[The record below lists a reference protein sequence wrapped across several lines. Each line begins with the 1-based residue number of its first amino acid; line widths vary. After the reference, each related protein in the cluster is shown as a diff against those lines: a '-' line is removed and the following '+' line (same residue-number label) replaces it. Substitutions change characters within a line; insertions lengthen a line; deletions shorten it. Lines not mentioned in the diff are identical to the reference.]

1 MSGKT
6 GGRARVSDVA
16 AAAGVS
22 ATTVSHALSGARAVN
37 AETRERILAVARELG
52 YVPDRV
58 ASGLRRRRT
67 GVVGL
72 IGDDLAATPFA
83 GRIIEGARRAGLE
96 RDVLLMVAESGG
108 DAEAERDLV
117 ARFLA
122 QRVDG
127 LLIARMYHQRVE
139 QPDVP
144 DDVPVV
150 LVDAA
155 PQPGWEVDA
164 VVPDEAQIAALACER
179 LTREGHR
186 DIAYVGTTDES
197 RAARGRLIGV
207 RSALG
212 DSGIA
217 LADGRL
223 DFCTSDAAGG
233 REAGG
238 RLLDQLVPPTAVI
251 CFNDQIAMGV
261 MQAAARRGI
270 PVPEGLSV
278 VGIDDLHPVA
288 DALDPGL
295 TTIALPH
302 DEMGRWGMTRLLDR
316 IDGTAPPI
324 GDGIHLLRGWLV
336 ERQSVAVPP
345 SRRPSGLGAL
355 SAPARPAPPA
365 RE

>member
-1 MSGKT
+1 MGNGRASGA
-6 GGRARVSDVA
+6 GRARVSDVA

-22 ATTVSHALSGARAVN
+22 PTTVSHALSGARAVN
-37 AETRERILAVARELG
+37 ADTRERILAVARELG

-108 DAEAERDLV
+108 DADAERDLV

-139 QPDVP
+139 RPAVP
-144 DDVPVV
+144 DGFPVV

-155 PQPGWEVDA
+155 PEPGWEVDA
-164 VVPDEAQIAALACER
+164 VVPDEAQIATLACRR
-179 LTREGHR
+179 LTRDGHR

-197 RAARGRLIGV
+197 RAARGRLIGI

-212 DSGIA
+212 DEGIA
-217 LADGRL
+217 LGDDRL
-223 DFCTSDAAGG
+223 ELCASDAAGG

-238 RLLDQLVPPTAVI
+238 RLLDQRHPPSAII

-270 PVPEGLSV
+270 RVPEGLSV

-302 DEMGRWGMTRLLDR
+302 EEMGRWGMARLLDR
-316 IDGTAPPI
+316 IDGTVSAPAESL
-324 GDGIHLLRGWLV
+324 HLLRGWLV
-336 ERQSVAVPP
+336 ERASVV
-345 SRRPSGLGAL
+345 
-355 SAPARPAPPA
+355 APATTPR
-365 RE
+365 R

>member
-1 MSGKT
+1 MPTPASPR

-22 ATTVSHALSGARAVN
+22 PTTVSHALSGARSVN
-37 AETRERILAVARELG
+37 AETRERILSVARELG

-96 RDVLLMVAESGG
+96 RDVLMMVGESGG
-108 DAEAERDLV
+108 DEGAERDLI

-139 QPDVP
+139 RPGIPDN
-144 DDVPVV
+144 VPVV

-155 PQPGWEVDA
+155 PAPGWDVDA
-164 VVPDEAQIAALACER
+164 VVPDEAQIATLACER

-186 DIAYVGTTDES
+186 EIAYVGTTDES

-207 RSALG
+207 RAALG
-212 DSGIA
+212 DAGIA
-217 LADGRL
+217 LDEGRL
-223 DFCTSDAAGG
+223 AFCPSDAAGG

-238 RLLDQLVPPTAVI
+238 WLLDQPDRATAVI

-270 PVPEGLSV
+270 PIPDGLSV

-302 DEMGRWGMTRLLDR
+302 AEMGRWGMTRLLDR
-316 IDGTAPPI
+316 IEGTAPPA
-324 GDGIHLLRGWLV
+324 GDGVHLVRGWLV
-336 ERQSVAVPP
+336 ERGSVAVPGP
-345 SRRPSGLGAL
+345 R
-355 SAPARPAPPA
+355 
-365 RE
+365 

>member
-1 MSGKT
+1 MGNGPTPSA
-6 GGRARVSDVA
+6 RRPRVSDVA

-22 ATTVSHALSGARAVN
+22 PTTVSHALSGARAVN
-37 AETRERILAVARELG
+37 AETRERILAVAHELG

-83 GRIIEGARRAGLE
+83 GRIIEGARLAGLE
-96 RDVLLMVAESGG
+96 RDVLLVVGESGG
-108 DAEAERDLV
+108 DEDAERDLI
-117 ARFLA
+117 ARFVA

-127 LLIARMYHQRVE
+127 LLIARMYHQRV
-139 QPDVP
+139 PRPSLAADLP
-144 DDVPVV
+144 IV

-155 PQPGWEVDA
+155 PEVGWEVDA
-164 VVPDEAQIAALACER
+164 VIPDEAQIATLACDR
-179 LTREGHR
+179 LTREGHEE
-186 DIAYVGTTDES
+186 IAYVGTIDES

-212 DSGIA
+212 DAGIT
-217 LADGRL
+217 LGDGRIA
-223 DFCTSDAAGG
+223 FCASDAAGG
-233 REAGG
+233 RAAGG
-238 RLLDQLVPPTAVI
+238 ELLDQERPPTAVI

-270 PVPEGLSV
+270 SIPDELSI

-302 DEMGRWGMTRLLDR
+302 AEMGRWGMTRLLER
-316 IDGTAPPI
+316 IDGAGPEA
-324 GDGIHLLRGWLV
+324 GAGVHRLRGWLV
-336 ERQSVAVPP
+336 ERGSVA
-345 SRRPSGLGAL
+345 
-355 SAPARPAPPA
+355 APPA
-365 RE
+365 R

>member
-1 MSGKT
+1 MADVPSRST
-6 GGRARVSDVA
+6 RRARVSDVA

-22 ATTVSHALSGARAVN
+22 PTTVSHALSGARAVN

-52 YVPDRV
+52 YVPDRL

-67 GVVGL
+67 GLVGL

-108 DAEAERDLV
+108 EEGVERDLI

-127 LLIARMYHQRVE
+127 LLIARMYHQRVARP
-139 QPDVP
+139 QTP
-144 DDVPVV
+144 DDVLMV

-155 PQPGWEVDA
+155 PEPGWEVDA
-164 VVPDEAQIAALACER
+164 VVPDEAQIATLACER
-179 LTREGHR
+179 LVRDGHR
-186 DIAYVGTTDES
+186 DIAYVGTTDDS

-212 DSGIA
+212 DVGIA
-217 LADGRL
+217 LSQDRVEL
-223 DFCTSDAAGG
+223 CPSDAAGG
-233 REAGG
+233 RRAGG
-238 RLLDQLVPPTAVI
+238 RLLDGPAPPTAVI

-270 PVPEGLSV
+270 RVPDGLSI

-316 IDGTAPPI
+316 IDGTAPPL
-324 GDGIHLLRGWLV
+324 GEGMHLLRGWLV
-336 ERQSVAVPP
+336 ERESVA
-345 SRRPSGLGAL
+345 
-355 SAPARPAPPA
+355 APARG
-365 RE
+365 

>member
-1 MSGKT
+1 MPTAASPGS
-6 GGRARVSDVA
+6 GRARVTDVA

-22 ATTVSHALSGARAVN
+22 PTTVSHALSGARSVN
-37 AETRERILAVARELG
+37 AETRDRILAVARELG

-72 IGDDLAATPFA
+72 IGDDLATTPFA

-96 RDVLLMVAESGG
+96 RDVLLMVGESGR
-108 DAEAERDLV
+108 DDEAERDLI

-139 QPDVP
+139 RPSVP
-144 DDVPVV
+144 DHVPVV

-155 PQPGWEVDA
+155 PASGWDVDA
-164 VVPDEAQIAALACER
+164 VVPDEAQIATLACER

-207 RSALG
+207 RAALG
-212 DSGIA
+212 DAGIA
-217 LADGRL
+217 LDDGRL
-223 DFCTSDAAGG
+223 AFCSSDAAGG
-233 REAGG
+233 RDAGG
-238 RLLDQLVPPTAVI
+238 WLLDQAQRPTAVI

-270 PVPEGLSV
+270 AVPTGLSV

-302 DEMGRWGMTRLLDR
+302 AEMGRWGMTRLLDR
-316 IDGTAPPI
+316 IEGTAPPI
-324 GDGIHLLRGWLV
+324 GEGVHLVRGHLV
-336 ERQSVAVPP
+336 ERESVA
-345 SRRPSGLGAL
+345 
-355 SAPARPAPPA
+355 APADR
-365 RE
+365 